1 MKLSARNVMRGVVS
15 EVHRGATQS
24 VVKVEVH
31 NPAVVSATITNE
43 AVDQLDLRP
52 GAEAVVVIKASDVI
66 VGTD

>member
-1 MKLSARNVMRGVVS
+1 
-15 EVHRGATQS
+15 